1 VVDKSSDAARLAVKP
16 LRKMGVALQRRVLHK
31 WLREADVADVG
42 FDLVERVRA
51 LVDLT
56 AGVAKTNLPRNRYAR
71 RRAGMLF
78 LE

>member
-1 VVDKSSDAARLAVKP
+1 MRESGFRAIGNLA
-16 LRKMGVALQRRVLHK
+16 QR
-31 WLREADVADVG
+31 
-42 FDLVERVRA
+42 
-51 LVDLT
+51 LT